1 MNLPK
6 PVEWPLWRPAAAL
19 MRQWRFPTKMA
30 LISAAFLMPLVW
42 LLGSYL
48 LVAKT
53 QHAFTQDERHGV
65 SFAQSALQLMQ
76 ASEHWRYARRA
87 VLFEEAGP
95 DVQGARQQFE
105 QRLKAVQSEFRDHG
119 EAWRLTEP
127 WKALESAVADADK
140 LDSKDPK
147 RTYEVMLGI
156 DRAIGTLIAAA
167 VDHSGLTL
175 DPEMATYYLTSAA
188 LMRGPEV
195 IRSTGE
201 LRGLAVGALRAGEI
215 TAEQSQQLAS
225 LMAVLEHELH
235 AAASDLSKARTA
247 LQGTALQM
255 EAAAP
260 QVTFDLLQTI
270 KAAFPAGSTTVQ
282 GDAKALLAQANRTL
296 EQQFAQVSKNLSVL
310 DAALAQ
316 RQAGFLSQLYLTL
329 GITLL
334 SVCLA
339 VFLAMGFYRS
349 LHGGFKAL
357 KKHIMNISLGDLRAD
372 IPRRGGDEVSDL
384 LREVFYMQSALR
396 LTVKQV
402 QSASDAVVDTSKEIA
417 NSTQGLSS
425 RTEAAAAA
433 LEQSSAALEQTSAT
447 VGQTADSAK
456 EASVIAVDNARV
468 AERGGAVMQQVVQ
481 TMERIQTSSRKINDI
496 IGVID
501 GIAFQTNILA
511 LNAAVE
517 AARAGEQGRGFAVV
531 AGEVRS
537 LAQRSSAAA
546 REIRG
551 LISSSVDDVDG
562 GMNVVRA
569 AGDTMHEIVQN
580 ADKVRLLLDSVANGA
595 REQSLG
601 VAQIGEA
608 VQDLDRNTQA
618 NAAMVGATATAA
630 QHQRQSAIRMAAQVD
645 EFRLPTEPGHKPTL
659 VEGVDVDAM
668 IDAHRQWK
676 VKLRHAIE
684 HREHVDTATLSR
696 DDCCALGKWIYGDGQ
711 GLRERSTF
719 TALLERHKRFHS
731 VAAGVGQLIN
741 QGQYLD
747 AEEAMAPGSTFS
759 QATGDVA
766 NVLSTAKRIGF

>member
-1 MNLPK
+1 
-6 PVEWPLWRPAAAL
+6 

-30 LISAAFLMPLVW
+30 LISAAFLMPLAW
-42 LLGSYL
+42 LLGSFL
-48 LVAKT
+48 WVERT
-53 QHAFTQDERHGV
+53 QYEFTQQERHGV
-65 SFAQSALQLMQ
+65 AFSHAAFKLMQ
-76 ASEHWRYARRA
+76 ASEHWRFARRA
-87 VLFEEAGP
+87 ALFEEAGP
-95 DVQGARQQFE
+95 DLQGARQQFGQQLTAL
-105 QRLKAVQSEFRDHG
+105 QREFQDHA
-119 EAWRLTEP
+119 EAWKLAEP
-127 WKALESAVADADK
+127 WKALASAVAEADQ
-140 LDSKDPK
+140 LSSKDPLL
-147 RTYEVMLGI
+147 TYQVMLGI
-156 DRAIGTLIAAA
+156 DRAIAALMASA

-195 IRSTGE
+195 IRSTAE
-201 LRGLAVGALRAGEI
+201 LRGLAVGALRAGQI
-215 TAEQSQQLAS
+215 SAAQSQQLTR
-225 LMAVLEHELH
+225 LVAVLEHEVR
-235 AAASDLSKARTA
+235 AASSDLSKARAA
-247 LQGTALQM
+247 LQGTTLQM

-260 QVTFDLLQTI
+260 QATLNLLETI
-270 KAAFPAGSTTVQ
+270 KTTFPADNTPPQ
-282 GDAKALLAQANRTL
+282 GDAKTLLAQANQTL
-296 EQQFAQVSKNLSVL
+296 EQQFAQVYKNLSVL

-316 RQAGFLSQLYLTL
+316 RQAGFLSQFYLTL

-334 SVCLA
+334 CVCLA

-357 KKHIMNISLGDLRAD
+357 KKHIMNISLGDLRAE

-417 NSTQGLSS
+417 HSTQDLSS

-456 EASVIAVDNARV
+456 EASVIALDNARV
-468 AERGGAVMQQVVQ
+468 AERGGTVMQQVVQ

-551 LISSSVDDVDG
+551 LISTSVDDVDG
-562 GMNVVRA
+562 GMHVVRA
-569 AGDTMHEIVQN
+569 AGDTMHEIVVN
-580 ADKVRLLLDSVANGA
+580 ADRVRLLLDSVANGA

-645 EFRLPTEPGHKPTL
+645 EFRLPTEPGHRPTL

-684 HREHVDTATLSR
+684 HREQVDTATLSR

-711 GLRERSTF
+711 HLRERSTF
-719 TALLERHKRFHS
+719 TALIERHKRFHS
-731 VAAGVGQLIN
+731 VAGGVGQLIN
-741 QGQYLD
+741 QGQYLA